1 MATPD
6 STTIAQVAQ
15 QLSVA
20 AQQCVKTLIVRG
32 EDSLIAIILRGDHQL
47 NEIKAEKLSGAI
59 APLEFATDDEIFEAT
74 GCKPGSIG
82 PVDLELPCFVDE
94 SAYAAADF
102 VCGAN
107 EEGCHFVDVNWQRDV
122 SVTDGHVV
130 DVRNVVEGED
140 APAEQGKLE
149 FLKGIEVGHIF
160 QLDRVYSEPMAATV
174 LDRDGKALV
183 PVMGC
188 YGMGVTRLVA
198 AVIEQNHDEVG
209 IIWPQPVAPFQV
221 HIVALNYAKSDTVRK
236 AADELYQSCIDK
248 NMDVLLDD
256 RDDRPGVKFAD
267 SDLLGIP
274 HRITV
279 GDRALKEG
287 NVEYRHRPVAESQLV
302 ALDAVLSHF
311 ESGA

>member
-1 MATPD
+1 M
-6 STTIAQVAQ
+6 
-15 QLSVA
+15 
-20 AQQCVKTLIVRG
+20 
-32 EDSLIAIILRGDHQL
+32 
-47 NEIKAEKLSGAI
+47 
-59 APLEFATDDEIFEAT
+59 
-74 GCKPGSIG
+74 
-82 PVDLELPCFVDE
+82 
-94 SAYAAADF
+94 
-102 VCGAN
+102 
-107 EEGCHFVDVNWQRDV
+107 
-122 SVTDGHVV
+122 
-130 DVRNVVEGED
+130 
-140 APAEQGKLE
+140 
-149 FLKGIEVGHIF
+149 
-160 QLDRVYSEPMAATV
+160 
-174 LDRDGKALV
+174 
-183 PVMGC
+183 
-188 YGMGVTRLVA
+188 
-198 AVIEQNHDEVG
+198 
-209 IIWPQPVAPFQV
+209 